1 MAQIFNGQRV
11 RGVRVLDEG
20 ATLYNGQR
28 VIGVR
33 AADEGVLFGG
43 GLRTM
48 GVDVLDDVGPSI
60 SNDLQ
65 VQGVV
70 LIEDDRLLYNG
81 LQVMPAWAVTGVLG
95 ELIPLAE
102 RAAVF
107 FDNTDAPIGDVT
119 SLQTRGSWGA
129 AFENRA
135 FTGGLIAQM
144 TADGLLTRGNILRN
158 ISARGPYTKITILA
172 DVLRTG
178 ITNGG
183 RGDVLTINPNL
194 AAEFRLYL
202 QFDENR
208 FMVTGPNGVIINMA
222 SQWGYG
228 ARHVVGV
235 ELDTIAGTLTVM
247 EPDGD
252 IQTAAVTGGPLSIG
266 RVEIGKAAAST
277 IYQLALITEPAV

>member
-33 AADEGVLFGG
+33 AADEGMLFGG

-102 RAAVF
+102 RSAVY

-119 SLQTRGSWGA
+119 SLQARGSWGA
-129 AFENRA
+129 AFANTA

-178 ITNGG
+178 IANGG

-202 QFDENR
+202 QFDANR

-252 IQTAAVTGGPLSIG
+252 IQTAAVTGGALSIG

-277 IYQLALITEPAV
+277 IYQLALITEPAA

>member
-33 AADEGVLFGG
+33 AVDEGMLFGG

-81 LQVMPAWAVTGVLG
+81 LQVMPAWAVTGALG

-102 RAAVF
+102 RSAVY
-107 FDNTDAPIGDVT
+107 FDNTDAPIGDVN
-119 SLQTRGSWGA
+119 SLQTRGTWGA
-129 AFENRA
+129 AFANTA

-158 ISARGPYTKITILA
+158 ISAHGPYTKITILA

-194 AAEFRLYL
+194 TAEFRLYL
-202 QFDENR
+202 QFDANR

-277 IYQLALITEPAV
+277 IYQLALITEPAA